1 MNSKEYIE
9 SGNIELYVLK
19 KLSKDE
25 VAEVESWAAQSSD
38 IQEEIKEVQS
48 LIQIYAQEYAVHP
61 RNELKNEILES
72 IQTQPQLKTLLNNV
86 LSKLNIQY
94 NVVQF
99 NTHKLPSFFQL
110 PYTKWLFIIFLS
122 ISSVY
127 FFIQNRKIQ
136 KLYVQTIEIQKAN
149 DIKNQQLI
157 SNLNERID
165 VLKSPATK
173 EIALTSLSSDSASK
187 VIIFWNP
194 EKKIT
199 YLNIHYLPAPTL
211 DTQYQLWAMI
221 DKKTVSAGLIDYQ
234 VNSLQSMKGLD
245 NIEGFIITLE
255 PKGGSDSPSLEKMYA
270 IGTL

>member
-9 SGNIELYVLK
+9 SGNIELYVLN
-19 KLSKDE
+19 KLSEAD
-25 VAEVESWAAQSSD
+25 VADVESLAAQSDD
-38 IQEEIKEVQS
+38 IKEEIKEVQS
-48 LIQIYAQEYAVHP
+48 VIQIYAQEYAVTP
-61 RNELKNEILES
+61 RTELKNEIL
-72 IQTQPQLKTLLNNV
+72 N
-86 LSKLNIQY
+86 NIQAQSQQKTFFNDVLKQIHIPY
-94 NVVQF
+94 NIARF
-99 NTHKLPSFFQL
+99 DTHKLASFFQS
-110 PYTKWLFIIFLS
+110 PYTRWVFIIFLS
-122 ISSVY
+122 ILNVY
-127 FFIQNRKIQ
+127 FFTQYRKIQ
-136 KLYVQTIEIQKAN
+136 KLYVQTIEMQKAN

-157 SNLNERID
+157 SDLNERIE

-173 EIALTSLSSDSASK
+173 EIVLTSLPSDAASK
-187 VIIFWNP
+187 IIIFWNA

-199 YLNIHYLPAPTL
+199 YLNIHYLPAPAL
-211 DTQYQLWAMI
+211 DKQYQLWAMI